1 MLERIRGGK
10 ARPMRIWPFLIL
22 LLAGCA
28 ADHAPH
34 AQTGSVEVYQRVSLA
49 PQQTQ
54 LVYSGV
60 QRVLSNPASAQFG
73 QIFAGRKPDGTVY
86 VCGSVNARTSSGA
99 LTGDQPFYGTLD
111 QREFTPIKIGG
122 SEEQSRAIQAYCR
135 QTLALG

>member
-1 MLERIRGGK
+1 
-10 ARPMRIWPFLIL
+10 MRIWPFLIL

-28 ADHAPH
+28 ADPGPQ

-49 PQQTQ
+49 PQQAQ

-60 QRVLSNPASAQFG
+60 QRLLSDPASAQFG

-99 LTGDQPFYGTLD
+99 FTGDQPFYGTLD

>member
-1 MLERIRGGK
+1 
-10 ARPMRIWPFLIL
+10 MRIWPFLIL

-28 ADHAPH
+28 ADPGPQ
-34 AQTGSVEVYQRVSLA
+34 AQTGSVEVYQRVSLG
-49 PQQTQ
+49 PQQMQ

-60 QRVLSNPASAQFG
+60 QRLLSDPASAQFG
-73 QIFAGRKPDGTVY
+73 QIVAGRKPDGTVY

-99 LTGDQPFYGTLD
+99 FTGDQPFYGTLD

-122 SEEQSRAIQAYCR
+122 TQEQSQAIQAYCR

>member
-1 MLERIRGGK
+1 
-10 ARPMRIWPFLIL
+10 MRIWPFLIL

-28 ADHAPH
+28 ADPGPQ

-49 PQQTQ
+49 PQQAQ

-99 LTGDQPFYGTLD
+99 FTGDQPFYGTLD
-111 QREFTPIKIGG
+111 QRAFTPIKIGG

>member
-1 MLERIRGGK
+1 
-10 ARPMRIWPFLIL
+10 MRIWPFLIL

-28 ADHAPH
+28 ADPGPQ

-49 PQQTQ
+49 PQQAQ

-99 LTGDQPFYGTLD
+99 FTGDQPFYGTLD

>member
-1 MLERIRGGK
+1 
-10 ARPMRIWPFLIL
+10 MRIWPFLIL

-28 ADHAPH
+28 ADPAPQ
-34 AQTGSVEVYQRVSLA
+34 AQTGSVEVCQRVSLA
-49 PQQTQ
+49 PQQAQ

-99 LTGDQPFYGTLD
+99 FTGDQPFYGTLD
-111 QREFTPIKIGG
+111 QRGFTPIKIGG
-122 SEEQSRAIQAYCR
+122 TAEQSQAIQTYCR

>member
-1 MLERIRGGK
+1 
-10 ARPMRIWPFLIL
+10 MRIWPFLIL
-22 LLAGCA
+22 LLSGCA
-28 ADHAPH
+28 ADPAPQ

-49 PQQTQ
+49 PQQAQ

-86 VCGSVNARTSSGA
+86 VCGSVSARTSSGA
-99 LTGDQPFYGTLD
+99 FTGDQPFYGTLD
-111 QREFTPIKIGG
+111 QRAFTPIKIGG

>member
-1 MLERIRGGK
+1 
-10 ARPMRIWPFLIL
+10 MRIWPFLIL

-28 ADHAPH
+28 ADPAPQ

-49 PQQTQ
+49 PQQAQ

-99 LTGDQPFYGTLD
+99 FTGDQPFYGTLD
-111 QREFTPIKIGG
+111 QRAFTPIKIGG

>member
-1 MLERIRGGK
+1 
-10 ARPMRIWPFLIL
+10 MRIWPFLIL

-28 ADHAPH
+28 ADPAPQ

-49 PQQTQ
+49 PQQAQ

-60 QRVLSNPASAQFG
+60 QRLLSDPASAQFG

-99 LTGDQPFYGTLD
+99 FTGDQPFYGTLD
-111 QREFTPIKIGG
+111 QRAFTPIKIGG

>member
-1 MLERIRGGK
+1 
-10 ARPMRIWPFLIL
+10 MRIWPFLIL

-28 ADHAPH
+28 ADPGPQ

-49 PQQTQ
+49 PQQAQ

-86 VCGSVNARTSSGA
+86 VCGSVNARTNSGA
-99 LTGDQPFYGTLD
+99 FTGDQPFYGTLD
-111 QREFTPIKIGG
+111 QRQFTPIKIGG
-122 SEEQSRAIQAYCR
+122 TQEQSQAIQAYCR

>member
-1 MLERIRGGK
+1 
-10 ARPMRIWPFLIL
+10 MRIWPFLIL

-28 ADHAPH
+28 ADP
-34 AQTGSVEVYQRVSLA
+34 QTGSVEVYQRVSLA
-49 PQQTQ
+49 PQQAQ

>member
-1 MLERIRGGK
+1 
-10 ARPMRIWPFLIL
+10 MRIWPFLVL

-28 ADHAPH
+28 AEPAPQ
-34 AQTGSVEVYQRVSLA
+34 ATGSVEVYQRVSLG
-49 PQQTQ
+49 PQQMQ

-60 QRVLSNPASAQFG
+60 QRLLSDPASAQFG
-73 QIFAGRKPDGTVY
+73 QIVAGRKPDGTVY

-99 LTGDQPFYGTLD
+99 FTGDQPFYGTLD

-122 SEEQSRAIQAYCR
+122 TQEQSQVIQAYCR

>member
-1 MLERIRGGK
+1 
-10 ARPMRIWPFLIL
+10 MRIWPFLIL

-28 ADHAPH
+28 ADPAPQ
-34 AQTGSVEVYQRVSLA
+34 AQKGSVEVYQRVSLA
-49 PQQTQ
+49 PQKAQ

-86 VCGSVNARTSSGA
+86 VCGSVNARTNSGA
-99 LTGDQPFYGTLD
+99 FTGDQPFYGTLD

-122 SEEQSRAIQAYCR
+122 SEEKSRAIQAYCR

>member
-1 MLERIRGGK
+1 
-10 ARPMRIWPFLIL
+10 MRIWPFLIL

-28 ADHAPH
+28 ADPGPQ

-49 PQQTQ
+49 PQQAQ

-86 VCGSVNARTSSGA
+86 VCGSVNTRTSSGA
-99 LTGDQPFYGTLD
+99 FTGDQPFYGTLD

>member
-1 MLERIRGGK
+1 
-10 ARPMRIWPFLIL
+10 MRIWPFLIL

-28 ADHAPH
+28 ADPAPQ

-49 PQQTQ
+49 PQQAQ

-99 LTGDQPFYGTLD
+99 FTGDQPFYGTLD

>member
-1 MLERIRGGK
+1 
-10 ARPMRIWPFLIL
+10 MRIWPFLIL

-28 ADHAPH
+28 ADPGPQ

-49 PQQTQ
+49 PQQAQ

-60 QRVLSNPASAQFG
+60 QRVLSNPPSAQFG

-99 LTGDQPFYGTLD
+99 FTGDQPFYGTLD

>member
-1 MLERIRGGK
+1 
-10 ARPMRIWPFLIL
+10 MRIWPFLIL

-28 ADHAPH
+28 ADPARQ

-49 PQQTQ
+49 PQQAQ

-99 LTGDQPFYGTLD
+99 FTGDQPFYGTLD

>member
-1 MLERIRGGK
+1 M
-10 ARPMRIWPFLIL
+10 MRVWPFLML

-28 ADHAPH
+28 AEPA
-34 AQTGSVEVYQRVSLA
+34 AQATGSVEVYQRVSLA
-49 PQQTQ
+49 PQQAQ

-60 QRVLSNPASAQFG
+60 QRVLSDPASAQFG

-111 QREFTPIKIGG
+111 QRAFTPIKIGG
-122 SEEQSRAIQAYCR
+122 TEEQSRAIQAYCR